1 MQKIANYTD
10 KDLLQNDM
18 QATKDNIAKYDQEYQ
33 FALAT
38 GDLQQ
43 VSKYRK
49 LLGEQR
55 VLFGKMLKVKMNRGW
70 TW

>member
-1 MQKIANYTD
+1 MQIANYTD

-18 QATKDNIAKYDQEYQ
+18 QATKDNIAKFDQEYQ
-33 FALAT
+33 FAMAT
-38 GDLQQ
+38 GDMKQ
-43 VSKYRK
+43 VCKYRK

-55 VLFGKMLKVKMNRGW
+55 VLIGKLLKVKMTRGW